1 MPKALSRCYDENC
14 THTHKVVG
22 GASFCDQSETIR
34 SLAEAAGAATAS
46 LSAMAEAAREA
57 DIGWKSMTNDM
68 ATVIV
73 VGSDGSGNLL
83 TMQRDDLD
91 EKMKDI
97 QEAQQV
103 STIMAVGYY
112 LAPAIVEFTQDYV
125 RQIEDLES
133 SHSAHSA
140 TTWRFTLRLSNMT
153 LKCAAE
159 QWSGGLVLTQMD
171 ILITAPHS
179 GRNLNACD
187 CDLCRATRNAQSN
200 GSGVYA
206 RGGVVRSG
214 QTFTVGGS
222 IDFDPSTITVT
233 VADDDRNRSKRSLRD
248 WFKKSVEE
256 EDGDKELWTAVHR
269 RMEDTRQAMQ
279 RQIDLSLIYGPDA
292 ARALDNW
299 GTTEVS
305 GETGYPRK
313 RNPFLDV

>member
-68 ATVIV
+68 ATVVV

-159 QWSGGLVLTQMD
+159 QWSAALVLTQMD

-214 QTFTVGGS
+214 QTFTV
-222 IDFDPSTITVT
+222 
-233 VADDDRNRSKRSLRD
+233 ADDDLNRSKRSLRD
-248 WFKKSVEE
+248 WFRKSVEE

-279 RQIDLSLIYGPDA
+279 RQIDFSLIYGGWTNITEPIMPDA